1 MNILS
6 TLHALLGIHAE
17 EILIGH
23 MIMRSLVIYILG
35 ILLARCNKRF
45 MSLRTVDNF
54 FLYILIG
61 SILAS
66 AIVGNEFYETLGMA
80 VFIMFVNWCVVVTD
94 YYFPYIG
101 SLISGKKELLIDNGV
116 IQHKQLKK
124 FFITEDE
131 LMTAMRINTHTS
143 DVQAICKAYFE
154 NNGQLSFELKK

>member
-1 MNILS
+1 MNIVN
-6 TLHALLGIHAE
+6 TLHTVLGIHAE
-17 EILIGH
+17 EILISH
-23 MIMRSLVIYILG
+23 MMMRSLVIYIVG
-35 ILLARCNKRF
+35 IILARFNKRF

-66 AIVGNEFYETLGMA
+66 AIVGNVFYETLGMA
-80 VFIMFVNWCVVVTD
+80 IFIMFVNWSVVVID

-116 IQHKQLKK
+116 VQHRQLKK

-131 LMTAMRINTHTS
+131 LLTAMRVNTHTS
-143 DVQAICKAYFE
+143 DVLAIKKAYFE
-154 NNGQLSFELKK
+154 NNGQLSFELK